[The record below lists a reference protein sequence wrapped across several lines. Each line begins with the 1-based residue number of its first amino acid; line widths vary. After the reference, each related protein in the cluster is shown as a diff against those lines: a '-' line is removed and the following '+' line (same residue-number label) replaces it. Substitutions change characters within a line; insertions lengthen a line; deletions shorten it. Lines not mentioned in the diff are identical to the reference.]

1 MKMILEE
8 IHQNIETDSAMDKD
22 QLSNESLKI
31 PVLWAKYYRILTQE
45 TRVLKS
51 IELDIDKLYREM
63 YDAFIGNDDDLMKKY
78 NVNKKSLKT
87 EVDERINAQP
97 DMITLRGKYAAAS
110 IKVKL
115 VEDFIKQLNQ
125 RSFMIKNIIDW
136 EKFKAGGY

>member
-1 MKMILEE
+1 MILED
-8 IHQNIETDSAMDKD
+8 IHKNIETDSAMNKD
-22 QLSNESLKI
+22 QLSNESLNI

-63 YDAFIGNDDDLMKKY
+63 YDAFIGNDDELMKKY

>member
-1 MKMILEE
+1 MILED
-8 IHQNIETDSAMDKD
+8 IHKNIETDSAMDKD

-63 YDAFIGNDDDLMKKY
+63 YDAFIGNDDELMKKY